1 MSSPRDK
8 KLNATLA
15 AESPTMTPK
24 SAQVLGLSTPNMTH
38 KTAKMMGVSTDVVAE
53 RSKSGTSKSSFI
65 LFSVWREICT
75 STLRNEKFHTEI

>member
-53 RSKSGTSKSSFI
+53 RSKSGTSKSHSYY
-65 LFSVWREICT
+65 SVCGAT
-75 STLRNEKFHTEI
+75 QMYTEK